1 MNGIHS
7 HFHVSDNSYRGR
19 LVQCICHEIVDIA
32 ARAEQINPGE
42 ETRDIVL
49 DELNSIMHG
58 GLQTLVTPHRSMRI
72 GTQLTDS

>member
-7 HFHVSDNSYRGR
+7 HFHVSENCYRGR
-19 LVQCICHEIVDIA
+19 IVQCACHELVDIA

-58 GLQTLVTPHRSMRI
+58 GCKLSSHRINANMHATHR
-72 GTQLTDS
+72 